1 MKEILTVK
9 QVAQYLQ
16 MNEHTIYRLAR
27 SGVIPSVKIS
37 GQWRFKKDL
46 LDRWITKASMERV
59 KDNKGTK
66 KRDSEGQIELF

>member
-37 GQWRFKKDL
+37 GQWRFKKGLIDK
-46 LDRWITKASMERV
+46 WITENSMQRIRNGR
-59 KDNKGTK
+59 KTK
-66 KRDSEGQIELF
+66 KWNDEDQIKLF

>member
-9 QVAQYLQ
+9 QVARYLQ

-46 LDRWITKASMERV
+46 IDRWITKASMQRV
-59 KDNKGTK
+59 RNNKETKKDNG
-66 KRDSEGQIELF
+66 GQIQLF